1 MQSLK
6 LGCIQLLIEVYSD
19 LLIVYFTFV
28 TCVKEELLN
37 IRLMQMN
44 YVQKHSRDHA
54 DSERVICGV
63 DHKEAEFISIKQAYK
78 HTNKHSTLYIYTS
91 TD

>member
-1 MQSLK
+1 MRVGSDDNSFLKYFCMQSLK

-37 IRLMQMN
+37 VRLMQMN

-54 DSERVICGV
+54 DSECVICGGRP
-63 DHKEAEFISIKQAYK
+63 
-78 HTNKHSTLYIYTS
+78 
-91 TD
+91 